1 METNW
6 LSYSLSDFLMFGPEV
21 FLRLF
26 VRINQDIW
34 PWQGVA
40 VAMVIAIGALLIRGN
55 AMSRRGV
62 LLLVAA
68 AWLWSGAGFLVHYYG
83 PINLPATW
91 FGWAFVLQGALL
103 TVAGLF
109 WPWSA
114 ATNRPIWSRW
124 LMGAGW
130 ITLMGLS
137 PLITVAQTGD
147 VQAAAL
153 FAVTPDVTAL
163 GAVPCMLL
171 FPRRVRWLFLLLPL
185 IWSLF
190 SVATLWTL
198 GTSVLAVIPG
208 TTLVLAAM
216 ACFVSPRQARNPD

>member
-1 METNW
+1 
-6 LSYSLSDFLMFGPEV
+6 
-21 FLRLF
+21 
-26 VRINQDIW
+26 
-34 PWQGVA
+34 
-40 VAMVIAIGALLIRGN
+40 MVIAIGALLVRGD
-55 AMSRRGV
+55 AMARRSA

-68 AWLWSGAGFLVHYYG
+68 AWLWSGAGFLMHYYG
-83 PINLPATW
+83 PINLPAIW

-109 WPWSA
+109 WPWNA

-124 LMGAGW
+124 LMGIGW
-130 ITLMGLS
+130 IALMGLS
-137 PLITVAQTGD
+137 PLLAVAQTDNG
-147 VQAAAL
+147 QAAAL

-190 SVATLWTL
+190 SMATLWTL
-198 GTSVLAVIPG
+198 GTWCWRSFRVPRWCWRRWPASSVPGRREIRISDPITTVQAVNFCNFILAERDVQRVEVG
-208 TTLVLAAM
+208 LLVLG
-216 ACFVSPRQARNPD
+216 PG

>member
-1 METNW
+1 MAGCCGGDGDRDW
-6 LSYSLSDFLMFGPEV
+6 
-21 FLRLF
+21 RLTGTWGWDGEAQCTAAGG
-26 VRINQDIW
+26 R
-34 PWQGVA
+34 GVA
-40 VAMVIAIGALLIRGN
+40 MGR
-55 AMSRRGV
+55 
-62 LLLVAA
+62 
-68 AWLWSGAGFLVHYYG
+68 AGFLMHYYG
-83 PINLPATW
+83 PINLPAIW

-109 WPWSA
+109 WPWNA

-124 LMGAGW
+124 LMGIGW
-130 ITLMGLS
+130 IALMGLS
-137 PLITVAQTGD
+137 PLLAVAQTGNG
-147 VQAAAL
+147 QAAAL

-163 GAVPCMLL
+163 GAVLCMLL

-198 GTSVLAVIPG
+198 GTWVLAVIPG

>member
-1 METNW
+1 MDTNW

-40 VAMVIAIGALLIRGN
+40 AVMVVAIGVLLARGGIM
-55 AMSRRGV
+55 ARRAV
-62 LLLVAA
+62 LLLVAV
-68 AWLWSGAGFLVHYYG
+68 AWLWSGAGFLIHYYG

-103 TVAGLF
+103 TVAALL
-109 WPWSA
+109 WPWDAVAS
-114 ATNRPIWSRW
+114 RPALSRW
-124 LMGAGW
+124 SIGLGW
-130 ITLMGLS
+130 VALMGLA
-137 PLITVAQTGD
+137 PLLTVAQTGNG
-147 VQAAAL
+147 QAAAL
-153 FAVTPDVTAL
+153 FAITPDVTVL
-163 GAVPCMLL
+163 GAVACMLL

-185 IWSLF
+185 VWALF

-198 GTSVLAVIPG
+198 GTPVLAVIPG
-208 TTLVLAAM
+208 ATLVLAVM
-216 ACFVSPRQARNPD
+216 ACFVSPRRARNPD

>member
-1 METNW
+1 METSW

-55 AMSRRGV
+55 AMARRGV

-114 ATNRPIWSRW
+114 ATNRPIWYRW
-124 LMGAGW
+124 LMGTGCIA
-130 ITLMGLS
+130 LMGLA

-198 GTSVLAVIPG
+198 GTSVLALIPG
-208 TTLVLAAM
+208 TTLVLAAI
-216 ACFVSPRQARNPD
+216 ACFVSPRQVRNPD

>member
-34 PWQGVA
+34 PWQSVA
-40 VAMVIAIGALLIRGN
+40 VAMVIAIGALLVRGD
-55 AMSRRGV
+55 AMARRGV

-83 PINLPATW
+83 PINLPAIW

-103 TVAGLF
+103 TVAALL
-109 WPWSA
+109 WPWNA
-114 ATNRPIWSRW
+114 AKTRPACSRW
-124 LMGAGW
+124 STGVGW
-130 ITLMGLS
+130 IMLVGVS
-137 PLITVAQTGD
+137 PLVAVAQTGNSL
-147 VQAAAL
+147 AL
-153 FAVTPDVTAL
+153 SMFAITPDVTAL

-198 GTSVLAVIPG
+198 GTWVLAVIPG
-208 TTLVLAAM
+208 TTLVLAIT
-216 ACFVSPRQARNPD
+216 ACFVSPRQVRNPD